1 MSGELLSDGAG
12 PVAAPT
18 PVEGHGLQGRV
29 DAVVIGASAG
39 GIEALLVILP
49 MLSAR
54 LAAPV
59 FVVVHLPR
67 DARSLLVP
75 VFGPRC
81 AAPVVEVEDKMP
93 VAPGTIYFAPP
104 DYHLLIDRGPALALS
119 ADDPVNW
126 SRPSIDVLFESAV
139 DVYGW
144 RVAGVVLTGANE
156 DGAAGLAAVHRA
168 GGIAIVQNPDQAVV
182 SIMPAAAL
190 GRVAAATILPLDGI
204 GSLLRTLDDIPEGKP
219 HQ

>member
-1 MSGELLSDGAG
+1 MTGLHTVADPPASLDG
-12 PVAAPT
+12 P
-18 PVEGHGLQGRV
+18 GLKGRV

-49 MLSAR
+49 VLSAR

-67 DARSLLVP
+67 DGRSLLIP
-75 VFGPRC
+75 LFGPHC
-81 AAPVVEVEDKMP
+81 AAPVVEAEDKMP

-104 DYHLLIDRGPALALS
+104 DYHLLIDRGPSLALS

-139 DVYGW
+139 DVYGP
-144 RVAGVVLTGANE
+144 RLAGVILTGANQ

-168 GGIAIVQNPDQAVV
+168 GGISIVQNPEHAVV

-190 GRVAAATILPLDGI
+190 GRVAADYILPLDGI
-204 GSLLRTLDDIPEGKP
+204 ASLLRTLDDIPERKP
-219 HQ
+219 KQ